1 MVKKSYCIS
10 FPTSVY
16 AALEL
21 NNTLYIGG
29 SDWDRRKI
37 PYTKEIAKKS
47 RGLVY
52 MLKNTGKSFVKEKKL
67 QFNSMVYSIIKIDR
81 KKIFVGC
88 KSRNKSLNIID
99 LEGKTIKQKNSFC
112 GGIYNSFFNQKK
124 KEILLTTRKGTIEII
139 DSNTLKTKN
148 SLQLAK
154 KGTRLWSIKVN
165 NKNIYAGDYD
175 GNLYVVSRNHFFKK
189 SVIKLDTKKFYKGDE
204 RLKQNLGPSLFGIE
218 LMDNKLILGTRWGDV
233 IILNKNLAFQKKI
246 YLGED
251 VSCIEKL
258 SKKSVLVGTR
268 YGKLFLFDT
277 KNMNFPKI
285 MEIKP
290 ALQKENAIWGMTS
303 DKKGVLVCFAD
314 GNVCRIV

>member
-1 MVKKSYCIS
+1 MTNSFIYLTFILQSMVKKSYCIS

-52 MLKNTGKSFVKEKKL
+52 MLKNTGKSFVKEKK
-67 QFNSMVYSIIKIDR
+67 VP
-81 KKIFVGC
+81 
-88 KSRNKSLNIID
+88 
-99 LEGKTIKQKNSFC
+99 
-112 GGIYNSFFNQKK
+112 
-124 KEILLTTRKGTIEII
+124 
-139 DSNTLKTKN
+139 
-148 SLQLAK
+148 
-154 KGTRLWSIKVN
+154 RLWSIKVN

-218 LMDNKLILGTRWGDV
+218 LMDNKLILGTRLGDV

-314 GNVCRIV
+314 GNVCR